1 MLVKNSLV
9 VTFLVLLVSCSSVS
23 KDNKAPNLRTNT
35 LSSTDFKVK
44 VSTGGSIYKGIGD
57 LRGKFANKSMSLTGS
72 SFLTTEEEFDLTGS
86 DCKLEGTEVV
96 GSGDSATTVS
106 TYSCLVTRN
115 GADVNCKVIRVVD
128 SKGTELGVNSQCSD
142 ATNPSNPQNPTNNNN
157 PNNQNPTKPSQES
170 EAGNYIPSTS
180 EIKDCASGFDMFD
193 SLYAQSKADYESMAA
208 SFKDP
213 AANGDQYTK
222 LTTATPAADEAAAYI
237 LEPKDQMEGLV
248 VSGRIAGGGNENNI
262 VLRSNFD
269 MVMDLDKMFQ
279 QTNSNF
285 PFPTG
290 DMEMPGSGN
299 SQGQSMGKQAIKADK
314 SIEMDLAAMVAKSTV
329 TMNSSQTT
337 GDQTST
343 QSVSGTVVVSNGAEK
358 FVAQDMSISMNGIA
372 SSKFDV
378 KMTAR
383 LINENTINIEGSFV
397 GTGAPGPVNVTI
409 KRNVDGTCVA
419 QNNAK

>member
-1 MLVKNSLV
+1 MLVKNSLILTSMFFV
-9 VTFLVLLVSCSSVS
+9 VSCSSVS
-23 KDNKAPNLRTNT
+23 KDNKAPNIRANT
-35 LSSTDFKVK
+35 LSSTDFKEK
-44 VSTGGSIYKGIGD
+44 VSNGGSIYKGMDD

-72 SFLTTEEEFDLTGS
+72 SFLTNEEEFDLDS
-86 DCKLEGTEVV
+86 SNCKLEGTEVV
-96 GSGDSATTVS
+96 GTGESATTVS
-106 TYSCLVTRN
+106 TYSCVVTRN

-128 SKGTELGVNSQCSD
+128 SKGTEIGVNSQCSD
-142 ATNPSNPQNPTNNNN
+142 ASNPSNPQNPTD
-157 PNNQNPTKPSQES
+157 NQNPAKPSQES

-180 EIKDCASGFDMFD
+180 EINDCASGFDLFD

-213 AANGDQYTK
+213 AANSVQYAK
-222 LTTATPAADEAAAYI
+222 LTTTTPAADEAAAYI
-237 LEPKDQMEGLV
+237 IEPKDQMNGLV

-262 VLRSNFD
+262 VLRSSFD

-279 QTNSNF
+279 QSNSNF

-299 SQGQSMGKQAIKADK
+299 PQGQSMGKQAIKADK
-314 SIEMDLAAMVAKSTV
+314 LIEMDLAAKVAKSTV
-329 TMNSSQTT
+329 TINSSQTT
-337 GDQTST
+337 GDQIST

-383 LINENTINIEGSFV
+383 LLNENTISIEGNFV
-397 GTGAPGPVNVTI
+397 GAGAPGPVNLTI
-409 KRNVDGTCVA
+409 TRKVDGTCIA